1 MAALFASI
9 ATAAAST
16 TPLGWASMGLGALG
30 AIQGAVEARNQ
41 AKVES
46 AVARNNAQIAEVQ
59 AQNTEAEAN
68 RAQASASRNA
78 AELARQARLRRSAA
92 IAAGAASGGTG
103 YESELTDIDQVGEF
117 NVLSAMF
124 EGNQVAAGL
133 TAEAAGIRQQ
143 ADNFRYEGDMA
154 RRRGRSAATASL
166 LGGVTSIA
174 ARLDKAGG
182 ATRKTTPRVNY
193 PLTTV
198 DPGFTR

>member
-1 MAALFASI
+1 M
-9 ATAAAST
+9 
-16 TPLGWASMGLGALG
+16 TPLGWAATGLGALG

-46 AVARNNAQIAEVQ
+46 AVARNNAMIADVQ
-59 AQNTEAEAN
+59 AENTVGEAM

-78 AELARQARLRRSAA
+78 AEQDRLARLRRSAA

-103 YESELTDIDQVGEF
+103 YESELTNIDDVGEF

-133 TAEAAGIRQQ
+133 RAEAAGIRQQ
-143 ADNFRYEGDMA
+143 GENFRYEGDLA

-166 LGGVTSIA
+166 LGGVTSLA

-182 ATRKTTPRVNY
+182 ATMANKPKTKY
-193 PLTTV
+193 PLAVV